1 MVRLLKDETLI
12 AKWLS
17 FFEDHY
23 KSEIETLSL
32 LYPKERSLCVD
43 YETLD
48 RYDIELSELLRENPY
63 KAIFN
68 AEEALKQIET
78 TVGLIQPHFR
88 IVNLPDICR
97 RNIRELRSEHAGTL
111 VSIEGLIKKHTP
123 VKAKAII
130 GAFQCQKCGVINKIE
145 QKEDILNEPS
155 ECYEDQGGCGR
166 VSTFKFLFNLS
177 EFIDAEK
184 LQLQENPEGLKGSE
198 QPQAITVY
206 LEDDITGQV
215 YPGDRVHING
225 ILHAVQKRRGK
236 DILSTFD
243 FAIDAVSVEVKQSAY
258 ESIEITEEDEK
269 KILEVSKSHT
279 LQEDMVQSIAPTI
292 YGMDAI
298 KKTLLLQLFGGVRK
312 ITVDGTRIRGDIHM
326 LLVGD
331 PGTAKSQLLA
341 YMNNLAP
348 RGILAAGG
356 GSTKAGLTATAV
368 KDDFSEG
375 QWVLEAG
382 ALVLADQGL
391 ACIDEFDKMHDE
403 DRSSMHQAMEQQQV
417 SIAKAG
423 INVTL
428 KSRCSV
434 LACANPKLGRFSDFN
449 PMHEQINLKP
459 ALISRFDVVYPVLDK
474 PDRRVDMEMSMHI
487 LKTHQNPDGEHI
499 EPIFSPDFLRKYV
512 AYAKQNIKP
521 KLTDEAVELIQDYYV
536 NYRNSSEDAVTF
548 TPRQL
553 EAFVRLAE
561 ASAKLRL
568 SQDVTV
574 DDAKVSIDVVEQYLR
589 KIGVDRETGKIDTD
603 IISLGKSHS
612 QQKRMKIVLDTIA
625 VIDGEAS
632 PKNVI
637 AECEIR
643 GIDNNKTE
651 RALERLERDKHIS
664 LIGGV
669 YKINA

>member
-1 MVRLLKDETLI
+1 MVRLLKDKTSI

-17 FFEDHY
+17 FFEEHY
-23 KSEIETLSL
+23 KSDMETLSL

-43 YETLD
+43 FETLD
-48 RYDIELSELLRENPY
+48 RYDTELSELLHRNPC
-63 KAIFN
+63 KTIFN
-68 AEEALKQIET
+68 AEEALKQIDT
-78 TVGLIQPHFR
+78 TVGFIQPHFR
-88 IVNLPDICR
+88 VVNLPDTYR
-97 RNIRELRSEHAGTL
+97 KNIRELRSEHVGTL

-123 VKAKAII
+123 VKAKVII
-130 GAFQCQKCGVINKIE
+130 GAFQCQKCGVVIRIE
-145 QKEDILNEPS
+145 QEEDVLNEPS

-166 VSTFKFLFNLS
+166 VSTFKFISNQS
-177 EFIDAEK
+177 KFIDAEK
-184 LQLQENPEGLKGSE
+184 IQLQENPEGLKGSE
-198 QPQAITVY
+198 QPQTITVY
-206 LEDDITGQV
+206 IQDDITGNV

-225 ILHAVQKRRGK
+225 ILHTVQKRRGR
-236 DILSTFD
+236 DLLSTFD

-258 ESIEITEEDEK
+258 EDIEITEEDEK
-269 KILEVSKSHT
+269 KIIEVSKSET
-279 LQEDMVQSIAPTI
+279 LLEDMVQSIAPTI
-292 YGMDAI
+292 YGMSII
-298 KKTLLLQLFGGVRK
+298 KKTLMLQLFGGVRK

-356 GSTKAGLTATAV
+356 GSTKAGLTATAIR
-368 KDDFSEG
+368 DDFSEG

-391 ACIDEFDKMHDE
+391 ACIDEFDKMSDD
-403 DRSSMHQAMEQQQV
+403 DRGSMHQAMEQQQV

-434 LACANPKLGRFSDFN
+434 LACANPKLGRFDEFMPIN
-449 PMHEQINLKP
+449 EQINLKP
-459 ALISRFDVVYPVLDK
+459 ALISRFDVVFPVFDK
-474 PDRRVDMEMSMHI
+474 PNRDVDTKMSMHI

-512 AYAKQNIKP
+512 AYARQNIKP
-521 KLTDEAVELIQDYYV
+521 KLTDEAIGLIQNYYV
-536 NYRNSSEDAVTF
+536 DYRNSSEDAVTF

-568 SQDVTV
+568 SQEVTV
-574 DDAKVSIDVVEQYLR
+574 GDAKVSIDVVEQYLR

-625 VIDGEAS
+625 VLDSEAS
-632 PKNVI
+632 SKNVI
-637 AECEIR
+637 EECEIK
-643 GIDNNKTE
+643 GIDSDKTKS
-651 RALERLERDKHIS
+651 ALKRLERDKHIS

-669 YKINA
+669 YKINV